1 MSKVNRRQEIKE
13 KEAFQAKFQLALKQ
27 QSLRVLSWLTLSE
40 DNQTSSSVPQ
50 LKHESSASSDRN
62 KFLELPILSN
72 GSGLSEL
79 ENDEKNGSIATIG
92 SFIQDS
98 SSSQAL
104 RPITA
109 GEKKGQPASKA
120 MASLMNRVRGDT
132 RKQIHEREREQG
144 KLRRFEN
151 KNDRGSNRNGKK
163 QKTLAAS
170 STGNESDE
178 EELKLAQMLK
188 KVQKPMGKKG
198 KARPF

>member
-13 KEAFQAKFQLALKQ
+13 KEAFQTKFQLALKQ
-27 QSLRVLSWLTLSE
+27 QSLRVLSWLSPSE
-40 DNQTSSSVPQ
+40 GDEKLHDPNAV
-50 LKHESSASSDRN
+50 SDRS

-79 ENDEKNGSIATIG
+79 ENDESSASIATIG

-98 SSSQAL
+98 SSQPL
-104 RPITA
+104 RPTTA
-109 GEKKGQPASKA
+109 SEKKGKPASKA

-151 KNDRGSNRNGKK
+151 NARANSRNLNN
-163 QKTLAAS
+163 KTL
-170 STGNESDE
+170 TKGDESDE

-188 KVQKPMGKKG
+188 KVLKPMGKKG